1 MCLCY
6 CATKPLFPATGKG
19 LFLKLFA
26 VFRKKPLA
34 SPKICKRN
42 EVKYEMPSAKILES
56 KKAFVK
62 ELSEKINGSL
72 AGVVVAYNGISVEND
87 TKLRRELR
95 EAGVEYMVVKNTMLR
110 LAVKG
115 TAYEGLTEYF
125 KGDTAIALSPE
136 DPAAAARILCKF
148 ADNDKSKR
156 FTVKGGFCDG
166 ELLDAAGVK
175 SLSTMP
181 NREGLLSMVAG
192 SLNSIIGGLAVAI
205 QGIVD
210 KQEEEPAA

>member
-1 MCLCY
+1 
-6 CATKPLFPATGKG
+6 
-19 LFLKLFA
+19 
-26 VFRKKPLA
+26 
-34 SPKICKRN
+34 
-42 EVKYEMPSAKILES
+42 MPSAKIMEA
-56 KKAFVK
+56 KQAFVK
-62 ELSEKINGSL
+62 ELNGKISGSL
-72 AGVVVAYNGISVEND
+72 AGVVVSYNGISVAND
-87 TKLRRELR
+87 TKLRKELR

-115 TAYEGLTEYF
+115 TQYEALTEYF
-125 KGDTAIALSPE
+125 KGDTAIALSAE

-148 ADNDKSKR
+148 ADTDKTKR
-156 FTVKGGFCDG
+156 FAVKAGFCDG
-166 ELLDAAGVK
+166 QVLDADGVK

-210 KQEEEPAA
+210 KQEEEAA